1 MDSLVRS
8 SAHGHGVLRCLEGCS
23 LWTSFPNI
31 TSMKIDVPKDIARQ
45 ALNFNEEH
53 SRDAQGAS
61 DEQSFWHVFC
71 IFVTLS
77 V

>member
-1 MDSLVRS
+1 
-8 SAHGHGVLRCLEGCS
+8 
-23 LWTSFPNI
+23 
-31 TSMKIDVPKDIARQ
+31 MKIDVPKDIARQ